1 MFSTVTSGAVFG
13 ITSYLMQVETDV
25 SNGLPSFNMVGLL
38 ATEVREAGERVK
50 VALRNCGI
58 DLPPKHITVN
68 FSPADIRKSGVG
80 IDLPVAV
87 GVLASMGEIEQ
98 DALESAVIAGALGL
112 DGEVKKIKGVLP
124 MVAKA
129 KEEGYRI
136 CILPKENALEGAAIS
151 GMKIV
156 GVSTLEETI
165 AYLTQEEKERD
176 AFLPPVVLQKEML
189 LSQSTGDS
197 QADFADICGQQA
209 VKRAV
214 EIAAA
219 GFHHLLLIGAPGA
232 GKSMVASRIPSILP
246 PLTEE
251 EALEVSTIY
260 SVAGLLDTEKALL
273 TKRPFVSPHHTITQT
288 ALTGGGR
295 IPQPG
300 VMSLAHR
307 GVLFLDEIAEFP
319 HTTLDVM
326 RQPLENRTVHIAR
339 ASGTCTY
346 PADFML
352 VGALNPCPCG
362 FYPDR
367 GRCRCTEKE
376 IDRYLSRIS
385 GPILDRIDLCVETPR
400 VDVKA
405 LRTGGASDSGEETSA
420 QIRKRIIRAR
430 DMQKERFRGTKL
442 RFNADMQVA
451 HLKRFCRLGGKE
463 QLLMEQIYHK
473 MDLSARAYHRIIK
486 VARTIADLE
495 GTPEIESRHL
505 TEASCY
511 RMAGGKFWT
520 HR

>member
-25 SNGLPSFNMVGLL
+25 SSGLPSFNMVGLL
-38 ATEVREAGERVK
+38 ATEVREAGERVR
-50 VALRNCGI
+50 VALRNAGV

-80 IDLPVAV
+80 IDLPVAI
-87 GVLASMGEIEQ
+87 GVLASMGEIDP
-98 DALESAVIAGALGL
+98 DALSGTVIAGELGL
-112 DGEVKKIKGVLP
+112 DGEVKRIKGVLP

-129 KEEGYRI
+129 KEEGYTV
-136 CILPKENALEGAAIS
+136 CILPKDNAREGAAIS

-156 GVSTLEETI
+156 GVQSLAEAI
-165 AYLTQEEKERD
+165 AYLTKEEAERD
-176 AFLPPVVLQKEML
+176 AFLPPTVPDTKEEL
-189 LSQSTGDS
+189 KYEKTETE
-197 QADFADICGQQA
+197 ADFSDICGQSA

-219 GFHHLLLIGAPGA
+219 GFHHLLMIGSPGA
-232 GKSMVASRIPSILP
+232 GKSMIASRIPSILP
-246 PLTEE
+246 PLTES

-260 SVAGLLDTEKALL
+260 SVAGLLNQEEALMRR
-273 TKRPFVSPHHTITQT
+273 RPFVSPHHTITQT

-307 GVLFLDEIAEFP
+307 GVLFLDEIAEFS

-339 ASGTCTY
+339 AAGTCTY

-367 GRCRCTEKE
+367 GRCRCTEKD

-405 LRTGGASDSGEETSA
+405 LRTGSAENNKEETSA
-420 QIRKRIIRAR
+420 QIRERIIRAR
-430 DMQKERFRGTKL
+430 NMQKKRFRGTKL

-451 HLKRFCRLGGKE
+451 QIKKHCRLGERE
-463 QLLMEQIYHK
+463 QALMEQIYHK

-495 GTPEIESRHL
+495 GEEEIACRHL

>member
-38 ATEVREAGERVK
+38 STEVREAGERVR
-50 VALRNCGI
+50 VALRNAGI

-80 IDLPVAV
+80 IDLPVAI
-87 GVLASMGEIEQ
+87 GVLTSMGEIDGE
-98 DALESAVIAGALGL
+98 ALEHTVIAGELGL
-112 DGEVKKIKGVLP
+112 DGEVKQIKGVLP

-129 KEEGYRI
+129 KEEGYRV
-136 CILPKENALEGAAIS
+136 CILPKDNAREGAAIS

-156 GVSTLEETI
+156 GVSSLAETI
-165 AYLTQEEKERD
+165 AYLTKKPEERD
-176 AFLPPVVLQKEML
+176 AFLAPTVPDTVQASGKETGEPPP
-189 LSQSTGDS
+189 
-197 QADFADICGQQA
+197 DFSDICGQSA

-219 GFHHLLLIGAPGA
+219 GFHHLLMIGAPGA

-260 SVAGLLDTEKALL
+260 SVAGLLDTEQALIR
-273 TKRPFVSPHHTITQT
+273 KRPFVSPHHTITQT

-339 ASGTCTY
+339 AAGTCTY

-405 LRTGGASDSGEETSA
+405 LRTGGSQDGREETSA

-430 DMQKERFRGTKL
+430 SMQKERFRGTKL
-442 RFNADMQVA
+442 RFNSDMQVA
-451 HLKRFCRLGGKE
+451 HLKRFCRLGEKE

-495 GTPEIESRHL
+495 GTPEIEARHL

-511 RMAGGKFWT
+511 RMAGGKYW
-520 HR
+520 RNG

>member
-38 ATEVREAGERVK
+38 ATEVREAGERVR

-80 IDLPVAV
+80 IDLPVAI
-87 GVLASMGEIEQ
+87 GVLASMGEISQ
-98 DALESAVIAGALGL
+98 DALEGTVIAGELGL
-112 DGEVKKIKGVLP
+112 DGEVKKIRGVLP

-156 GVSTLEETI
+156 GVSTLAETI

-405 LRTGGASDSGEETSA
+405 LRTGGSPDSGEETSA

-495 GTPEIESRHL
+495 GVPEIESRHL